1 MIVKT
6 YKRIT
11 EIEHIWNKLYKSS
24 LEMSFFQS
32 YEWNLAAEMNFFR
45 KKEQFKGRK
54 LIYMVF
60 EESLIMPL
68 VVDYIKKE
76 ISILGQDESSDYLSF
91 IYQVFNPDDVVNAI
105 NYVLDKYSEY
115 KLILDKINQNNLL
128 TKYIQRGI
136 DSVTVI
142 ENRKDCVYIPTK
154 RENSSFYESLS
165 KGTRQN
171 YRTAKNRLKNDGHTY
186 QVRIEDGKI
195 SQEKA
200 QRLYDLYRARRN
212 DCDSRNELY
221 KTVSRTLKMLAEI
234 VLSRKPIDLLSY
246 YAQHESVFLSGIYI
260 DGELAAFCEG
270 SYNNR
275 NDVISIARVA
285 TNSKYYTYSPGQIL
299 LIDTIESVKNDVAY
313 FDLTRGSEDYK
324 FKLGGIAHSNR
335 CFILK
340 RRRK

>member
-1 MIVKT
+1 MQVKI
-6 YKRIT
+6 YKRIA
-11 EIEHIWNKLYKSS
+11 EIKHIWNKLYKSS

-32 YEWNLAAEMNFFR
+32 YEWNVAAEINFFR

-54 LIYMVF
+54 LTYLVF

-68 VVDYIKKE
+68 VVDYVKKE
-76 ISILGQDESSDYLSF
+76 ISILGQEEPSDYLSF
-91 IYQVFNPDDVVNAI
+91 IYQVFNSDDVVEAI
-105 NYVLDKYSEY
+105 NYVLYKYPKY
-115 KLILDKINQNNLL
+115 KLILDKINQNNLM
-128 TKYIQRGI
+128 TKCLQKGI
-136 DSVTVI
+136 DSVTII
-142 ENRKDCVYIPTK
+142 ENKKDCVYIPAK
-154 RENSSFYESLS
+154 CENSSFYESLS

-171 YRTAKNRLKNDGHTY
+171 YRTAKNRLKNDGRTY
-186 QVRIEDGKI
+186 QVIIEDGKI

-200 QRLYDLYRARRN
+200 RRLYDLYRARRN

-221 KTVSRTLKMLAEI
+221 KTVSRMLKLLTKI
-234 VLSRKPIDLLSY
+234 VLNRTPIDLLSY
-246 YAQHESVFLSGIYI
+246 YAQHESVFLSEIYI
-260 DGELAAFCEG
+260 DGECAAFCEG

-299 LIDTIESVKNDVAY
+299 LIDTIESVKKDVAY

>member
-1 MIVKT
+1 MKVKI

-32 YEWNLAAEMNFFR
+32 YEWNLAAEINFFR

-105 NYVLDKYSEY
+105 NYVLDKYPEY

-154 RENSSFYESLS
+154 RENSTFYESLS

-200 QRLYDLYRARRN
+200 RRLYDLYRARRN

-221 KTVSRTLKMLAEI
+221 KTVSRTLKALTEI
-234 VLSRKPIDLLSY
+234 ILNRKPIDLLSY
-246 YAQHESVFLSGIYI
+246 YAQHEPVFLSEIYI
-260 DGELAAFCEG
+260 DGEFAAFCEG